1 MSHFIQLLTYFRIF
15 IAPIIFLLIIL
26 NLYGWALVL
35 TLIATSSDFWD
46 GFLARRY
53 GLETTLGSILDPIAD
68 KILLTFLILALSLS
82 MSSPY
87 IGFIGGL
94 ILIREFW
101 VAALRDINA
110 RENNTEATKVTTL
123 AKIKTFLQL
132 TAFLVILFGL
142 YANNSLLILIGN
154 FTLLASLIIT
164 LQTGLE
170 YTVKTFNNLKSKL

>member
-1 MSHFIQLLTYFRIF
+1 
-15 IAPIIFLLIIL
+15 
-26 NLYGWALVL
+26 
-35 TLIATSSDFWD
+35 
-46 GFLARRY
+46 
-53 GLETTLGSILDPIAD
+53 
-68 KILLTFLILALSLS
+68 
-82 MSSPY
+82 
-87 IGFIGGL
+87 
-94 ILIREFW
+94 LIREFW

>member
-1 MSHFIQLLTYFRIF
+1 MSYFIQFLTYFRILV
-15 IAPIIFLLIIL
+15 APVIFLLIIF

-35 TLIATSSDFWD
+35 SLIATSSDFWD

-68 KILLTFLILALSLS
+68 KILLTFLILALSLT
-82 MSSPY
+82 MSSSY

-110 RENNTEATKVTTL
+110 RENNIEATKVTFL
-123 AKIKTFLQL
+123 AKIKTFLHTLEL
-132 TAFLVILFGL
+132 T
-142 YANNSLLILIGN
+142 
-154 FTLLASLIIT
+154 
-164 LQTGLE
+164 
-170 YTVKTFNNLKSKL
+170 LKEF

>member
-1 MSHFIQLLTYFRIF
+1 MSYFIQFLTYFRILV
-15 IAPIIFLLIIL
+15 APVIFLLIIF

-35 TLIATSSDFWD
+35 SLIATSSDFWD

-68 KILLTFLILALSLS
+68 KILLTFLILALSLT
-82 MSSPY
+82 MSSSY

-110 RENNTEATKVTTL
+110 RENNIEATKVTFL

-132 TAFLVILFGL
+132 TALLVILFGL
-142 YANNSLLILIGN
+142 YIGNSLLIFIGN
-154 FTLLASLIIT
+154 FALLASLIVT

>member
-1 MSHFIQLLTYFRIF
+1 MNYFIQFLTYFRIL
-15 IAPIIFLLIIL
+15 IAPVIFLLIIF

-35 TLIATSSDFWD
+35 SLIAASSDFWD

-68 KILLTFLILALSLS
+68 KILLTFLILALSLT
-82 MSSPY
+82 MSSSY

-110 RENNTEATKVTTL
+110 RENNIEATRVTFL

-132 TAFLVILFGL
+132 TALLVILFGL
-142 YANNSLLILIGN
+142 YLGNSLLILIGN
-154 FTLLASLIIT
+154 FALLASLIVT